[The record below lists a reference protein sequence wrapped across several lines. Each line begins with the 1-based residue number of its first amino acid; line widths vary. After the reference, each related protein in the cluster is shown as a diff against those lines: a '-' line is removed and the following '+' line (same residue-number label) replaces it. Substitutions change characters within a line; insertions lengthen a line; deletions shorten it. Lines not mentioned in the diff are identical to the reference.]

1 MKRGV
6 SFALDIL
13 LITVLFVL
21 LNMGLNKLD
30 SYSVRKGYVEN
41 VEGNLVTIIDTSG
54 TAWEWYLNEGQVL
67 NRWDKVKMKMD
78 NNNTT
83 HTEKDDIILKLSV
96 DK

>member
-13 LITVLFVL
+13 LVTILVVLF
-21 LNMGLNKLD
+21 NMGLNKLD
-30 SYSVRKGYVEN
+30 SYSVRKGWVES

-54 TAWEWYLNEGQVL
+54 TAWEWCLDEGQVL
-67 NRWDKVKMKMD
+67 NKWDKVKMKMD
-78 NNNTT
+78 NNHTT
-83 HTEKDDIILKLSV
+83 TTEKDDIILKLSV

>member
-41 VEGNLVTIIDTSG
+41 IEGNLVTIIDTSG
-54 TAWEWYLNEGQVL
+54 TAWEWCLDEGQVL
-67 NRWDKVKMKMD
+67 NKRDKVKMKM
-78 NNNTT
+78 NNNHTT
-83 HTEKDDIILKLSV
+83 HTEKDDIILKLTV